1 MIDLLRSDRI
11 RRRYMIIME
20 IVYLPCLS
28 PTGYF
33 RGIPIATSK
42 SECNLGQF
50 SPDEVDAW
58 KIFANL

>member
-1 MIDLLRSDRI
+1 
-11 RRRYMIIME
+11 MIIME